1 MKLLDFLKE
10 KFEIKNDRQLALAL
24 GVQAPAISKI
34 RNGHSSITADFI
46 LKVHETFEMPIKDIK
61 ALIWAMNP
69 QKLM

>member
-1 MKLLDFLKE
+1 MKLLDFLKLQ
-10 KFEIKNDRQLALAL
+10 FDIKNDRQLALAL

-61 ALIWAMNP
+61 ALI
-69 QKLM
+69 